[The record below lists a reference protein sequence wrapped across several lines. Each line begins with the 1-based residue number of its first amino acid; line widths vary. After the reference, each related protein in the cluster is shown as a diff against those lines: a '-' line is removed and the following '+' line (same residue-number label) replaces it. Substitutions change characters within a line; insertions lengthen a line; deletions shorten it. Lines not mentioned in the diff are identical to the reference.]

1 MNASGNAA
9 PLLIEIGSEE
19 IPAGVV
25 GNAARW
31 LHEQVAQL
39 TGLAADQGQYLYT
52 PRRMISYFPQVV
64 LRQPD
69 RHEVAMGPA
78 LKAARSDDGHWT
90 RAAEGFAKGQGVAMS
105 DLEVLDTPKGQYIAA
120 KKTIVGKPTS
130 DLLAEALPRLLR
142 QMPLPKRMRWGTE
155 REAFVR
161 PVHWLVAL
169 LGNLPIE
176 FEFAGM
182 RSGTTSQGHRFYHP
196 GPVEA
201 TAELPLYKLRLREAQ
216 VIVDPEERKSVIL
229 QGIDGLCRE
238 VGGVW
243 RQDFDTLDIVVN
255 LTESPRPLLGTFDPG
270 FLEIPPEVIFTTLR
284 ENQKLFTINDQ
295 HGKLTNRFIAVA
307 NTLSEASRSVVA
319 AGNARVVS
327 ARLADARF
335 FYREDVRTP
344 LAERVAG
351 LGDRIWLAG
360 MGSIGE
366 KVKRIESLATGFAEQ
381 LCPGAVG
388 QVARAAYLCKADLAT
403 RMVFE
408 FPELQ
413 GVIGGYYA
421 RADGEEAAVAEAI
434 ASHYQPR
441 FAADAIPATVQGQMI
456 ALADKLDS
464 IAGCF
469 GLGLVPS
476 GTQDPYALRRAA
488 LGVLRILAEGGHALP
503 LSKAVAQAVAALP
516 ETVRAGK
523 EAAIA
528 AQILDFFRGRL
539 ASLHAADHPVDA
551 VDAVLEAGF
560 DAVGTIAPRLQA
572 LADLRAAADF
582 VPLAAAFKRVGNL
595 VRKSAGDGD
604 LGAEFDAKLCEKQA
618 ELDLHHKLDSLAGTS
633 ATRLAA
639 GDFAGA
645 MRLLAQ
651 VKPEVDAFFDG
662 VMVMVDDA
670 AVRRNR
676 VALLGRCAAL
686 FAQIADFSKLQG

>member
-1 MNASGNAA
+1 MNTA

-31 LHEQVAQL
+31 LHEQIAQL
-39 TGLAADQGQYLYT
+39 VGATAEQGQVLYT
-52 PRRMISYFPQVV
+52 PRRMVSYFPQVV

-78 LKAARSDDGHWT
+78 LKASRTDDGQWT

-105 DLEVLDTPKGQYIAA
+105 DLDMVDTPKGQYLAA

-130 DLLAEALPRLLR
+130 ELVAEALPRLLR

-161 PVHWLVAL
+161 PLHWLVAL
-169 LGNLPIE
+169 LGNVVLD

-182 RSGTTSQGHRFYHP
+182 RSGSTSQGHRFYHP
-196 GPVEA
+196 GLVEV
-201 TAELPLYKLRLREAQ
+201 TSELALYKVRLREAQ
-216 VIVDPEERKSVIL
+216 VILDPDERKSIIL

-238 VGGVW
+238 IGGAW
-243 RQDFDTLDIVVN
+243 RQDFDTLDVVVN
-255 LTESPRPLLGTFDPG
+255 LVESPRPLLGVFDPG

-295 HGKLTNRFIAVA
+295 QGKLTNRFIAVA
-307 NTLSEASRSVVA
+307 NTLSEASRAVVA
-319 AGNARVVS
+319 AGNTRVVS

-335 FYREDVRTP
+335 FYREDVRVP
-344 LAERVAG
+344 LAERVVG

-360 MGSIGE
+360 MGSIAD
-366 KVKRIESLATGFAEQ
+366 KVKRIENMASRFAEL
-381 LCPGAVG
+381 LCPDVQG
-388 QVARAAYLCKADLAT
+388 QVARAAYLCKADLST

-421 RADGEEAAVAEAI
+421 RADGEEAEVAEAI

-441 FAADAIPATVQGQMI
+441 FAADAIPATAQGQMV

-464 IAGCF
+464 IVGCF

-488 LGVLRILAEGGHALP
+488 LGVLRILVEGGHALP
-503 LSKAVAQAVAALP
+503 LSAAVTQAVAALP
-516 ETVRAGK
+516 ESVRAGK
-523 EAAIA
+523 EPAIT
-528 AQILDFFRGRL
+528 AQILEFFRGRL

-572 LADLRAAADF
+572 LAELRAAADF
-582 VPLAAAFKRVGNL
+582 APLAAAFKRVANL

-604 LGAEFDAKLCEKQA
+604 LGAVFSAELCEKQA
-618 ELDLHHKLDSLAGTS
+618 ELDLHRKLESIAGTS
-633 ATRLAA
+633 GALLDA

-645 MRLLAQ
+645 MRLVAL
-651 VKPEVDAFFDG
+651 VKPEVDGFFDG
-662 VMVMVDDA
+662 VMVMVDDP

-676 VALLGRCAAL
+676 LALLGRCAAL
-686 FAQIADFSKLQG
+686 FARIADFSKLQG